1 MKNEYDANM
10 ALANNKPN
18 FVWTTDNS
26 LFSQPIK
33 VRKELAKYQKIRPC
47 NVSLFDVTMSVIKS
61 IFNGMKG

>member
-1 MKNEYDANM
+1 MKNEYDANLT
-10 ALANNKPN
+10 LAAKKD

-47 NVSLFDVTMSVIKS
+47 NVSLFDVIIAVLKS
-61 IFNGMKG
+61 IFKGK